1 MSGSDLPLH
10 HFPDTDTP
18 CDGRLPLLPPSRIAR
33 SFPASHIQAMTAPF
47 AASLS
52 EDEFHELDQFLL
64 YDVDTEE
71 VMTLDMVD
79 GFLHALAVG
88 PTTMYPKQW
97 LPKIWGTKEMMPP
110 MDSIE
115 QLNHILG
122 LVMRHFNSV
131 IAGLEDD
138 PRVISPR
145 WSTMTYD
152 GDEQEYDD
160 AEVWAYGFV
169 EGMRLCWNDWQPLLS
184 TPQGQALFRPIA
196 LLGEDDFSV
205 DQDELTKTPAMRS
218 ELALRIP
225 QAVLDMHAHWLPLR
239 LAVHQ
244 REVAKSMQPK
254 VGRNEPC
261 PCGSG
266 KKFKRCCG
274 AAGDLH

>member
-1 MSGSDLPLH
+1 
-10 HFPDTDTP
+10 
-18 CDGRLPLLPPSRIAR
+18 
-33 SFPASHIQAMTAPF
+33 MTTPF
-47 AASLS
+47 APLS
-52 EDEFHELDQFLL
+52 EDEFNELEQFLL

-71 VMTLDMVD
+71 GMTLDMAD
-79 GFLHALAVG
+79 GFMHAIAVG
-88 PTTMYPKQW
+88 PIATHPKQW

-122 LVMRHFNSV
+122 LVMRHFNSI

-138 PRVISPR
+138 PREISPC

-160 AEVWAYGFV
+160 AEAWAYGFV
-169 EGMRLCWNDWQPLLS
+169 EGMRLCWNDWQQLLS
-184 TPQGQALFRPIA
+184 TLQGQAWFRPIA

-205 DQDELTKTPAMRS
+205 DQDELTKTPAKRA

-239 LAVHQ
+239 LAVYQ

-254 VGRNEPC
+254 AGRNEPC